1 VYFIGENYNSL
12 IIFQQFKPIVE
23 NKSGYVLNTLHAY
36 IEGVNLIIINLLII
50 EKIITYI
57 GN

>member
-1 VYFIGENYNSL
+1 M
-12 IIFQQFKPIVE
+12 
-23 NKSGYVLNTLHAY
+23 H
-36 IEGVNLIIINLLII
+36 IEGGNLIIINLLII

>member
-1 VYFIGENYNSL
+1 VYFIRENYNSL

-23 NKSGYVLNTLHAY
+23 KKSGYVLNTLHAY
-36 IEGVNLIIINLLII
+36 IEGGNLIIINLLII